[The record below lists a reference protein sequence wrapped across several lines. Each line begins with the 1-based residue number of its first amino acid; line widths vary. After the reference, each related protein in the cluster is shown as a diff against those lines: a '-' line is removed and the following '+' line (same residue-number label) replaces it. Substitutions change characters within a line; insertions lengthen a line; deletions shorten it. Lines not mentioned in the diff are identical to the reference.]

1 MDHTN
6 GPPSFFFI
14 TGVPKSGTTWMQMLL
29 NTHPNIFCRP
39 EDNFSAMLNG
49 LPDFLNTYNNILDDT
64 NKKTAQQKDIFHYN
78 QDDVLNCFKHLVVR
92 ALSKHETSGKS
103 VIAAG
108 TKDNAIINKAGMYK
122 KLFPEAK
129 FLCIVRNPKDI
140 AISSW
145 FHNLRVENNFH
156 ERFGGDLAAWAQTV
170 AKNWN
175 VRILNLSN
183 EFKGAD
189 DQLLWIRY
197 EDLLL
202 DSIPT
207 MTSVFTFI
215 GVPTDRAEV
224 ECVVDQ
230 NRFDKLAQG
239 REAGN
244 EDRTSFFRKGVSG
257 DYKNHL
263 TPEIWKEVTRD
274 AHEVMRELRYD
285 P

>member
-1 MDHTN
+1 MDQN
-6 GPPSFFFI
+6 NRLPSFFFI
-14 TGVPKSGTTWMQMLL
+14 TGVPKSGTTWMQLLL
-29 NTHPNIFCRP
+29 NTHQNIFCRP
-39 EDNFSAMLNG
+39 EDTFSELLNG
-49 LPDFLNTYNNILDDT
+49 LQSFLKGYNNLLDKT
-64 NKKTAQQKDIFHYN
+64 NKKTAQQKEIFYYN
-78 QDDVLNCFKHLVVR
+78 QDDVLNCFKFLVTQ
-92 ALSKHETSGKS
+92 ALSKPQTSGQP

-108 TKDNAIINKAGMYK
+108 TKDNAIINQAGLYK

-129 FLCIVRNPKDI
+129 FICIVRNPKDI
-140 AISSW
+140 AVSSW
-145 FHNLRVENNFH
+145 FHNLRVETNFH
-156 ERFGGDLAAWAQTV
+156 ERSGGDLAAWAQTI
-170 AKNWN
+170 ATNWN
-175 VRILNLSN
+175 TCILNLSH

-189 DQLLWIRY
+189 NQLIWVRY

-202 DSIPT
+202 DAIPT
-207 MTSVFTFI
+207 MASVFTFI

-224 ECVVDQ
+224 EKVIDQ
-230 NRFDKLAQG
+230 NRFNKLAQG

-274 AHEVMRELRYD
+274 AHEVMRELRYE